1 MLSIFLVLNDP
12 NDKDIEF
19 LCSSEVA
26 AGKMT
31 CYHFKSRQAIC
42 TLVQNGFVKHIYA
55 TPRPNF
61 FKINTPTNIFLF

>member
-1 MLSIFLVLNDP
+1 MLSIFLVLNYP

-31 CYHFKSRQAIC
+31 CYIEFA
-42 TLVQNGFVKHIYA
+42 LFNNNGGRTQK
-55 TPRPNF
+55 T
-61 FKINTPTNIFLF
+61 K